1 MLVIYFYFRCE
12 ISKNIR
18 NKYGSFAQ
26 IEEKQMQTFALVFLD
41 WHYSWFLISFI
52 SFP

>member
-1 MLVIYFYFRCE
+1 MLVIYYFRCE

-26 IEEKQMQTFALVFLD
+26 IEEKTKANVC
-41 WHYSWFLISFI
+41 I